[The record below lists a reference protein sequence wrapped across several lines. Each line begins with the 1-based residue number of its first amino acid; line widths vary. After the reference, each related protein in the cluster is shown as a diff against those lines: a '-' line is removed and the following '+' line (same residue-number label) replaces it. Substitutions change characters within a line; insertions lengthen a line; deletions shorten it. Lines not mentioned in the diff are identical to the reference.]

1 MVCLLSYGRAV
12 HMSLCVTRVPKVT
25 PGLEWPG
32 QGSEASGSCDSCLQR
47 ALMHTAKMRPS
58 TLGMEPSPE
67 G

>member
-1 MVCLLSYGRAV
+1 MACLLSYGRAV

-25 PGLEWPG
+25 PSLEWPG
-32 QGSEASGSCDSCLQR
+32 QGSVTGFCDSCLQR